1 MWGSENSSDA
11 HTVADSEK
19 PSDANSNIS
28 AVSSAFNI
36 PSAQLEQFMAGNVT
50 LETLAACQQV
60 PDHETAFPSHPMYE
74 TSSFTDVMTGSSS
87 STPIR
92 PISLASHPQ
101 WSTSDVVEITNP
113 FRSPP
118 SQNNS
123 SLMELQTVTP
133 SRIQHSP
140 TKILSQRKTKPG
152 ADMSP
157 STSRSQSFL
166 HHDTSA
172 LSDIQMHTY
181 TSPIQNKPEP
191 DSGQRFQIIIGGKR
205 KETVT
210 KENTRSA
217 LTPSVSTFEKMTD
230 EGEAMEEDIDEKDD
244 IDEEDRQNVQD
255 IQRALN
261 IEGDVLTEK
270 RKQGASSRLPRELR
284 GLMGEANLCYAR
296 GDHDDAIKMCME
308 IIRLVPYAAEPF
320 ETLSMI
326 YDERGEPERSL
337 QYSLLAAHLSP
348 RDADQW
354 LHLANMCLKQNEN
367 TKAINCYTKAFKVR
381 PDDYNIVWE
390 NAKLHQKLG
399 LFHKAMAL
407 YKIVVGLM
415 PKSLSVESVSLARD
429 MAKTCHS
436 NNESMLAVDLLEQA
450 LEHQASAFKD
460 EDANMLCELLLLLG
474 RYENVLEVLCLHSSL
489 ILYFSDE
496 TALKPKEKIG
506 DRDISGMTLSSDLA
520 IDLQCKVAVAMIRL
534 NKSSLVEEITSNI
547 CSHNP
552 KDIGDLYFD
561 MAEAYSDVGEHEE
574 ALKVLNLLVT
584 SPDYS
589 LAAVWLKHAECERL
603 CGNLERALKS
613 YKQCVRLAPGH
624 VEAHI
629 KFAES
634 LKLANKYS
642 EANKTL
648 EEADSYEADPDIRM
662 KLHLTRFQVLKEWG
676 EKSRT
681 NRLSKFSLAADVALL
696 MFANRLGS
704 AFSEGNIAVIKRKNT
719 LRNSAAGDVRLV
731 KKTSFFWDSDKD
743 SNVFLDGNPSIF
755 TNEQWITLFKET
767 AAILVRCQ
775 RYKDVVRLGDGAQWL
790 ASWYDNAET
799 RNLLERVVLSAGMIG
814 GDYANAYNV
823 VRQWLIS
830 GHETNHLWNIF
841 NQITARTG
849 EIRHHRFC
857 LRRLVKVPNHLALT
871 VLNGNNWLA
880 SGSYKHALGEYERA
894 HKMDPENPLYLLLL
908 GVVYF
913 HIASQKYSEHKH
925 SLIVQGIAF
934 LDKYRKLRN
943 IDQESFYNMGRALH
957 QIGLE
962 TYAVLYYKRA
972 LAAPPPTV
980 KQQNA
985 LGHQNIV
992 PKFDLT
998 CEIGYNLSLI
1008 YRKSGNTAL
1017 ANSTLSTYCIV

>member
-1 MWGSENSSDA
+1 
-11 HTVADSEK
+11 
-19 PSDANSNIS
+19 
-28 AVSSAFNI
+28 
-36 PSAQLEQFMAGNVT
+36 
-50 LETLAACQQV
+50 
-60 PDHETAFPSHPMYE
+60 
-74 TSSFTDVMTGSSS
+74 
-87 STPIR
+87 
-92 PISLASHPQ
+92 
-101 WSTSDVVEITNP
+101 
-113 FRSPP
+113 
-118 SQNNS
+118 
-123 SLMELQTVTP
+123 
-133 SRIQHSP
+133 
-140 TKILSQRKTKPG
+140 
-152 ADMSP
+152 
-157 STSRSQSFL
+157 
-166 HHDTSA
+166 
-172 LSDIQMHTY
+172 
-181 TSPIQNKPEP
+181 
-191 DSGQRFQIIIGGKR
+191 
-205 KETVT
+205 
-210 KENTRSA
+210 
-217 LTPSVSTFEKMTD
+217 
-230 EGEAMEEDIDEKDD
+230 
-244 IDEEDRQNVQD
+244 
-255 IQRALN
+255 
-261 IEGDVLTEK
+261 
-270 RKQGASSRLPRELR
+270 SRLPRELR

-474 RYENVLEVLCLHSSL
+474 RYKNVLEVLCLHSSL

-496 TALKPKEKIG
+496 TALEPKEKIG
-506 DRDISGMTLSSDLA
+506 DRDIISMTLSSDLA

-534 NKSSLVEEITSNI
+534 NKSSLVEEIASNI

-634 LKLANKYS
+634 LKLANKFS
-642 EANKTL
+642 EANK
-648 EEADSYEADPDIRM
+648 
-662 KLHLTRFQVLKEWG
+662 V
-676 EKSRT
+676 RT
-681 NRLSKFSLAADVALL
+681 ACAYMYVSNLLSKFSLAADVALL

-704 AFSEGNIAVIKRKNT
+704 AFSEGNVLSVYVLVQYFLSKFLLLQNIAVIKRKNT
-719 LRNSAAGDVRLV
+719 LRNSAAGNLSLYCAKYNVNLL
-731 KKTSFFWDSDKD
+731 SQDSDKD

-775 RYKDVVRLGDGAQWL
+775 RYKDVIRLGDGAQWL

-857 LRRLVKVPNHLALT
+857 LRRLFKVPNHLALT

-943 IDQESFYNMGRALH
+943 VDQESFYNMGRALH

-962 TYAVLYYKRA
+962 SYAVLYYKRA
-972 LAAPPPTV
+972 LAVPPPTV
-980 KQQNA
+980 KQQSA

-1008 YRKSGNTAL
+1008 YRKSGNTDL
-1017 ANSTLSTYCIV
+1017 ANSTLATYCIV